1 MAARPKDTTEMT
13 RKLDAAKHRYW
24 DNLKKLQILFGA
36 Q

>member
-1 MAARPKDTTEMT
+1 MAARQNDTPEMT

-24 DNLKKLQILFGA
+24 DNLKKLQILFKA